1 MYNYSNEPRR
11 VIFMIDSKSF
21 YASVESVA
29 RGLNP
34 LRSILVV
41 MSTAEN
47 TGSGLVLAAS
57 PMAKKLFGISNVTRA
72 KSVPIHDERL
82 VIAPPRMNLYIE
94 ENIKINKVFQ
104 QFASDDD
111 IHPYSIDESIIDM
124 TTSWKLFGNSPYEV
138 ARKIQLAV
146 KKETGIYTTVGIGD
160 NPVLAKF
167 ALDIEAK
174 RNHSLIA
181 EWHYEDVPD
190 KLWPITEFEN
200 IWSIG
205 QQTAKKLK
213 SWKFNSMYDLAH
225 SNPYEL
231 KARLGIVG
239 SQLFALSW
247 GIDRAIIHDKYTPK
261 EKSYGN
267 SQVLPKDYVIQSEIE
282 VVIRE
287 IAEQVAARLRAHHK
301 SATVINLGIG
311 FSLAETT
318 DSARSRPGFGISMKI
333 DPTNSN
339 VMLTNHVLRLFRKKW
354 HHESL
359 RHISISCGNLIDDN
373 TQQLDIFDT
382 KDDELKNHILDHT
395 IDDIRKKYGFN
406 SLVKLSS
413 KSKGATAISRAGLV
427 GGHAGGN
434 AYD

>member
-1 MYNYSNEPRR
+1 MYNYSNEPRK

-41 MSTAEN
+41 MSTENN

-57 PMAKKLFGISNVTRA
+57 PMAKKIFGITNVSRA
-72 KSVPIHDERL
+72 TDVPIHDKRL
-82 VIAPPRMNLYIE
+82 VIAQPRMNLYIE
-94 ENIKINKVFQ
+94 ENLKINKLFQ
-104 QFASDDD
+104 QFASNDD

-146 KKETGIYTTVGIGD
+146 KGKTGIYTTVGIGD
-160 NPVLAKF
+160 NPLLAKF

-174 RNHSLIA
+174 HNHSLIA

-190 KLWPITEFEN
+190 KLWPITQLDD

-205 QQTAKKLK
+205 SRTAEKLK
-213 SWKFNSMYDLAH
+213 KNHINSMNDLAH
-225 SNPYEL
+225 FNPYEL
-231 KARLGIVG
+231 KNKFGVIG
-239 SQLFALSW
+239 SQLFAFSW
-247 GIDRAIIHDKYTPK
+247 GIDRSIIHDKYTPK

-287 IAEQVAARLRAHHK
+287 IAEQVAARLRSHHK
-301 SATVINLGIG
+301 VATVINLGIG
-311 FSLAETT
+311 FSLAEST
-318 DSARSRPGFGISMKI
+318 DSGKKYSGFGSSLKI
-333 DPTNSN
+333 DSTNSN
-339 VMLTNHVLRLFRKKW
+339 AQITKYAIDLFQKKW
-354 HHESL
+354 HHEAL
-359 RHISISCGNLIDDN
+359 RHISISCGKLVDDN
-373 TQQLDIFDT
+373 SQQLDMFDT
-382 KDDELKNHILDHT
+382 NNTEQKNHNLDNT
-395 IDDIRKKYGFN
+395 IDIIRKKYGFK
-406 SLVKLSS
+406 SIVKLSS
-413 KSKGATAISRAGLV
+413 KSEGATAIYRAGLV

-434 AYD
+434 TYE